1 MRDGLDG
8 WKSVLDERGADR
20 RGRQSD
26 DWRTGGVWG
35 ILKIP
40 IPNIGV
46 GKYRSWGSGCDA
58 R

>member
-35 ILKIP
+35 ILS
-40 IPNIGV
+40 V
-46 GKYRSWGSGCDA
+46 
-58 R
+58 